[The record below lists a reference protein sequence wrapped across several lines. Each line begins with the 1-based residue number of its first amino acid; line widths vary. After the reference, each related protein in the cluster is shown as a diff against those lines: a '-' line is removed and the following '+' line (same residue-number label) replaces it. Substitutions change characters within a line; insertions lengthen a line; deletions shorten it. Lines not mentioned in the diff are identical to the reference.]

1 MKTADYINSLI
12 KERDD
17 LRALCKSN
25 AEMIRLQKQEISKLN
40 GVISKKDKN
49 LQEVQHL
56 TINANI
62 QEELNIAKNDL
73 NILRSEYMDL
83 QSKYNEDI
91 KKNEMSIAK
100 HNKETNKIKNELN
113 KLKSEFN
120 ILKEEYNRVVKE
132 NAEYKCIFDE
142 VEKECDSE

>member
-17 LRALCKSN
+17 LRTLCKSN

-40 GVISKKDKN
+40 GIISKKDKK

-56 TINANI
+56 TINANL

-73 NILRSEYMDL
+73 NRLRSEYADL
-83 QSKYNEDI
+83 QSKYDNDI

-100 HNKETNKIKNELN
+100 HNKETNKIKSELN

-120 ILKEEYNRVVKE
+120 VLKDDYERVVKE

-142 VEKECDSE
+142 VEHECDSE